1 METRIKYV
9 MSITFGVD
17 IEQISDDA
25 SPESID
31 KWDSLKHMQLILS
44 LEEEFDVEF
53 SDKEVVEVVSYQ
65 KILGALRRMTPGT
78 VP

>member
-1 METRIKYV
+1 METRVKRV
-9 MSITFGVD
+9 MSNTFGID

-25 SPESID
+25 SPDSIA

-44 LEEEFDVEF
+44 LEEEFCIEF

-65 KILGALRRMTPGT
+65 KILEALRRLT
-78 VP
+78 

>member
-1 METRIKYV
+1 METRVKHV
-9 MSITFGVD
+9 MSNTFGID

-25 SPESID
+25 SPDSIA

-44 LEEEFDVEF
+44 LEEEFCIEF

-65 KILGALRRMTPGT
+65 KILEALRRLT
-78 VP
+78 

>member
-1 METRIKYV
+1 
-9 MSITFGVD
+9 MSNTFGID

-25 SPESID
+25 SPDSIA

-44 LEEEFDVEF
+44 LEEEFCIEF

-65 KILGALRRMTPGT
+65 KILEALRRLT
-78 VP
+78 

>member
-9 MSITFGVD
+9 MSITFGID
-17 IEQISDDA
+17 TEQISDDA
-25 SPESID
+25 SPESIA

-44 LEEEFDVEF
+44 LEEEFGVEF

-65 KILGALRRMTPGT
+65 KILEALRKMVPGT